1 MIFLCCCC
9 QSLLLFVDR
18 PLIQNE
24 GQAGQMFGQPS
35 PVCQWPTS
43 VNTSIGKNTYNM
55 LPKYIIRLNYY
66 DRVST
71 AKAFHNTPNNK
82 SALLLQRECQD
93 SNNQKAMSL
102 YVAINLKKEKKERR
116 RRKILGCSLLKY
128 KTITSFHQTV
138 LCFISSFKSIM
149 RFQKNF

>member
-1 MIFLCCCC
+1 MYGCYNQFYEYVF
-9 QSLLLFVDR
+9 SLYF
-18 PLIQNE
+18 
-24 GQAGQMFGQPS
+24 
-35 PVCQWPTS
+35 
-43 VNTSIGKNTYNM
+43 
-55 LPKYIIRLNYY
+55 
-66 DRVST
+66 
-71 AKAFHNTPNNK
+71 
-82 SALLLQRECQD
+82 RECQD

-116 RRKILGCSLLKY
+116 RRKILGCSLLEY

>member
-1 MIFLCCCC
+1 MYLVFLLGQSFLISKYMIYLFISSEYMYDCYN
-9 QSLLLFVDR
+9 QFYEYVFSLYF
-18 PLIQNE
+18 
-24 GQAGQMFGQPS
+24 
-35 PVCQWPTS
+35 
-43 VNTSIGKNTYNM
+43 
-55 LPKYIIRLNYY
+55 
-66 DRVST
+66 
-71 AKAFHNTPNNK
+71 
-82 SALLLQRECQD
+82 RECQD

-116 RRKILGCSLLKY
+116 RRKILGCSLLEY